1 MLKVGAPGDLAE
13 IREKVYAGERLSF
26 EDGLKLFESNNVTEM
41 GRLANHVRERLH
53 GDKAY
58 FSHKYRLYP
67 TNICMYRC
75 RFCAFR
81 VSKGDE
87 RGYEWP
93 AEKTLHELSR
103 VDLTGVTEF
112 HIVGGVHPDWGFDVY
127 LDIIRELH
135 RAYPDIH
142 IKAWTAVEIDAF
154 THLGGKSVR
163 QVLEELREAGL
174 GSLPGGGAEIF
185 DWEVRRTI
193 CRTKCTGERWI
204 EVHETAH
211 DLGMKT
217 NSTML
222 YGHIETPESKVDHM
236 LRLRDLQDRTG
247 GFRTFIP
254 LAFHP
259 DNTRLKHLPRSTGAE
274 DLKHIAIGRLLLDN
288 VPHIMAYWVTE
299 TPEVAQVAL
308 SFGAD
313 DLDGTIMVDEE
324 IINAAGGNHVEGA
337 MTKNRFAAMIREAG
351 RVPLERDTEFNMIRE
366 YQEMPL

>member
-1 MLKVGAPGDLAE
+1 MLEVGAPGDLAG
-13 IREKVYAGERLSF
+13 IQEKVCAGERLSF

-41 GRLANHVRERLH
+41 GRLANHVREHLH

-154 THLGGKSVR
+154 THLSGKSVR
-163 QVLEELREAGL
+163 
-174 GSLPGGGAEIF
+174 
-185 DWEVRRTI
+185 
-193 CRTKCTGERWI
+193 
-204 EVHETAH
+204 H

-259 DNTRLKHLPRSTGAE
+259 DNTRLKHLPRATGAE

-299 TPEVAQVAL
+299 TPEVAQLGL

-337 MTKNRFAAMIREAG
+337 MTKDRFAAMIREAG

-366 YQEMPL
+366 YQEIPL

>member
-1 MLKVGAPGDLAE
+1 MLKIGTPGNLVE

-26 EDGLKLFESNNVTEM
+26 EDGLKLFESNNLTEI
-41 GRLANHVRERLH
+41 GRLANMVRERLH

-93 AEKTLHELSR
+93 AEKTLHELSK
-103 VDLTGVTEF
+103 VDLSGVSEF

-135 RAYPDIH
+135 RAYPEIH
-142 IKAWTAVEIDAF
+142 LKAWTAVEIDAF
-154 THLGGKSVR
+154 THLTGKSIR
-163 QVLEELREAGL
+163 WVLEEMREAGL

-193 CRTKCTGERWI
+193 CRTKCTGERWL

-211 DLGMKT
+211 EMGMKT

-222 YGHIETPESKVDHM
+222 Y
-236 LRLRDLQDRTG
+236 
-247 GFRTFIP
+247 
-254 LAFHP
+254 
-259 DNTRLKHLPRSTGAE
+259 
-274 DLKHIAIGRLLLDN
+274 
-288 VPHIMAYWVTE
+288 
-299 TPEVAQVAL
+299 
-308 SFGAD
+308 
-313 DLDGTIMVDEE
+313 
-324 IINAAGGNHVEGA
+324 
-337 MTKNRFAAMIREAG
+337 
-351 RVPLERDTEFNMIRE
+351 
-366 YQEMPL
+366 